1 MEPLFDPRL
10 PYPSLRHPVLA
21 DALVATS
28 QPLAA
33 AAGLRILDLGGN
45 AIDAAIATAMTLTVV
60 EPTSNG
66 LGSDA
71 FALVWDGSELQ
82 GLNASGRSPA
92 ALSPERFGKAERMPE
107 RGWDAVTV
115 PGAVSGWIALWRR
128 YGSLPLETLAE
139 AAVRYAEEGFRV
151 GPMTARSWARAVDGL
166 AEQPGFSQAFL
177 PEGRA
182 PRAGERFS
190 LPGAGASLRRIA
202 ETEGEAF
209 YRGELAERMA
219 GFARE
224 TGGLLEEADL
234 AAHEP
239 LWTASIHRAFAG
251 AEVHEI
257 PPNGQGIAA
266 LMALGLLEHTPIAE
280 LDPDSADAVHLEI
293 EAMKLAFADLY
304 RYVADPDSMEVR
316 ASDLLDDAYLAERA
330 SRIDPAAASEAAP
343 GVPGRGGTVYLCTA
357 DAEGRMVSF
366 IQSNFMGFGSGVVVP
381 GTGIS
386 LQNRGAGFVLEAG
399 HPNRVAGGKRPFHT
413 IIPGFVTRGGRPLAA
428 FGVMGG
434 AMQAQ
439 GHLQVMLRTL
449 LYGQNPQAAIDAPRW
464 QVLPDGATVAIEQGF
479 DASVYHDLE
488 ERGHVVLRDR
498 RLASGER
505 FFGGGQAAWRLDS
518 GAFLG
523 ASDPRREGQA
533 LGR

>member
-10 PYPSLRHPVLA
+10 PYPSLRQPVLA
-21 DALVATS
+21 DTVVATS

-33 AAGLRILDLGGN
+33 QAGLKMLQLGGN
-45 AIDAAIATAMTLTVV
+45 AVDAAIATAMTLTVV

-71 FALVWDGSELQ
+71 FALVWDGSALQ

-92 ALSPERFGKAERMPE
+92 ALTAERFEGAKRMPE

-115 PGAVSGWIALWRR
+115 PGAVSAWIALWRR
-128 YGSLPLETLAE
+128 YGTLPLGTLAE
-139 AAVRYAEEGFRV
+139 PGIRYAEEGYRV
-151 GPMTARSWARAVDGL
+151 GPMTARGWARAADLLGD
-166 AEQPGFSQAFL
+166 QPGFAEAFL
-177 PEGRA
+177 PSGRA
-182 PRAGERFS
+182 PLAGERFR
-190 LPGAGASLRRIA
+190 LAAAGASLRLIA

-219 GFARE
+219 AFARE
-224 TGGLLEEADL
+224 TGGLLTEADL
-234 AAHEP
+234 ANHEP
-239 LWTASIHRAFAG
+239 LWVDAISRRFAG
-251 AEVHEI
+251 SEVHEI

-266 LMALGLLEHTPIAE
+266 LMALGLVEHTGLAD
-280 LDPDSADAVHLEI
+280 LDPDSADALHLEI

-304 RYVADPDSMEVR
+304 GHVADPDSMRVS
-316 ASDLLDDAYLAERA
+316 AADLLADGYLAERA
-330 SRIDPAAASEAAP
+330 ELIDPTAASRPSP
-343 GVPGRGGTVYLCTA
+343 GVPERGGTVYLCTA
-357 DAEGRMVSF
+357 DADGRMVSF

-386 LQNRGAGFVLEAG
+386 LQNRGAGFVLRDG

-413 IIPGFVTRGGRPLAA
+413 IIPGFVTRQGEALAA

-464 QVLPDGATVAIEQGF
+464 QVLPDGATVAIERGY
-479 DASVYHDLE
+479 DAAVYQELE
-488 ERGHVVLRDR
+488 ERGHVVLRDP
-498 RLASGER
+498 RLATGDR
-505 FFGGGQAAWRLDS
+505 FFGGAQLAWRLA
-518 GAFLG
+518 GGGYLG

-533 LGR
+533 VGR

>member
-10 PYPSLRHPVLA
+10 PYPSLRQPVLA
-21 DALVATS
+21 DAVVATS

-33 AAGLRILDLGGN
+33 AAGLRMLELGGN
-45 AIDAAIATAMTLTVV
+45 AVDATIATAMALTIV

-92 ALSPERFGKAERMPE
+92 ALAAERFAGLERMPE

-115 PGAVSGWIALWRR
+115 PGAVSAWIALWKR
-128 YGSLPLETLAE
+128 YGSLTLETLAGP
-139 AAVRYAEEGFRV
+139 AVRYAEEGFRV
-151 GPMTARSWARAVDGL
+151 GPMTARGWARAVDVLG
-166 AEQPGFSQAFL
+166 EQPGFAEAFL

-182 PRAGERFS
+182 PQAGERFR
-190 LPGAGASLRRIA
+190 LPAAGASLRRIA

-209 YRGELAERMA
+209 YRGDLAERIA

-224 TGGLLEEADL
+224 TGGLLTEADL
-234 AAHEP
+234 ASHEP
-239 LWTASIHRAFAG
+239 TWTSSIQRALAG

-266 LMALGLLEHTPIAE
+266 LMALGLLDHTHLADV
-280 LDPDSADAVHLEI
+280 DPDSADALHLEI

-304 RYVADPDSMEVR
+304 RHVADPDSMQLSP
-316 ASDLLDDAYLAERA
+316 ADLLDDGYLAERA
-330 SRIDPAAASEAAP
+330 KLIDPRAAATAAP
-343 GVPGRGGTVYLCTA
+343 GVPARGGTVYLCAA
-357 DAEGRMVSF
+357 DADGRMVSY
-366 IQSNFMGFGSGVVVP
+366 IQSNFQGFGSGVVVP

-386 LQNRGAGFVLEAG
+386 LQNRGAGFVLEPG

-413 IIPGFVTRGGRPLAA
+413 IIPGFVTRDGQALAA

-449 LYGQNPQAAIDAPRW
+449 LHGQNPQAAIDAPRW
-464 QVLPDGATVAIEQGF
+464 QVLPDGATIAIERGYE
-479 DASVYHDLE
+479 ASVYHDLE
-488 ERGHVVLRDR
+488 ERGHVVLRDP
-498 RLASGER
+498 RLATGDR
-505 FFGGGQAAWRLDS
+505 FFGGGQAAWRLPG
-518 GAFLG
+518 GAYLG

-533 LGR
+533 VGR

>member
-10 PYPSLRHPVLA
+10 PYPSLRQPVLA
-21 DALVATS
+21 DAVVATS

-33 AAGLRILDLGGN
+33 AAGVRMLDLGGN
-45 AIDAAIATAMTLTVV
+45 AVDAAIATAMTLTVV

-71 FALVWDGSELQ
+71 FALVWDGTELT

-92 ALSPERFGKAERMPE
+92 ALSPERFAGAQRVPE
-107 RGWDAVTV
+107 RGWDGVTV
-115 PGAVSGWIALWRR
+115 PGAVSAWIALWRR
-128 YGSLPLETLAE
+128 FGSLPLETLVE
-139 AAVRYAEEGFRV
+139 PAVRYAEEGYRV
-151 GPMTARSWARAVDGL
+151 GPMTSRGWARAADTL
-166 AEQPGFSQAFL
+166 AEQPGFAQAFL
-177 PEGRA
+177 PAGRA
-182 PRAGERFS
+182 PQAGERFRF
-190 LPGAGASLRRIA
+190 PDAAATLRRIA

-209 YRGELAERMA
+209 YRGDLAERMA
-219 GFARE
+219 AFARE
-224 TGGLLEEADL
+224 TGGLLTEADL
-234 AAHEP
+234 ADHEP
-239 LWTASIHRAFAG
+239 MWTPSIERPFAG
-251 AEVHEI
+251 AEVHEL

-280 LDPDSADAVHLEI
+280 LDPDSADALHLEI

-304 RYVADPDSMEVR
+304 RHVADPESMQVR
-316 ASDLLDDAYLAERA
+316 PADLLDDAYLAERA
-330 SRIDPAAASEAAP
+330 KRIDPAAAAKPEP

-357 DAEGRMVSF
+357 DADGRMVSF

-386 LQNRGAGFVLEAG
+386 LQNRGAGFVLEPG
-399 HPNRVAGGKRPFHT
+399 HPNVVAGGKRPFHT
-413 IIPGFVTRGGRPLAA
+413 IIPGFVTRGGQALAA

-464 QVLPDGATVAIEQGF
+464 QVLPDGATIAIERGF
-479 DASVYHDLE
+479 EASVYHDLE

-505 FFGGGQAAWRLDS
+505 FFGGGQVAWRLEG
-518 GAFLG
+518 GAYLG